1 MKTLLSI
8 ALLAAIAFTLAVPA
22 FAAQPT
28 QADYDA
34 CNRMAQAAVSSPSAS
49 PQAGGTASPQAGGS
63 AKPQAGGAGSPQAGV
78 GPGGATGPMGSGPGG
93 ATTGGPTTGP
103 SATTAAGTPDS
114 TSGVQQGGAA
124 GKTGPM
130 ITGTGREPGS
140 TGGVR
145 EGTGAVSKDSSGAAQ
160 TGPSSPQLTGMAD
173 RGMTDNAYKTAY
185 QDCMKQRG
193 F

>member
-1 MKTLLSI
+1 MKTLLSVALFATI
-8 ALLAAIAFTLAVPA
+8 AFALAAPA

-28 QADYDA
+28 QADFDA
-34 CNRMAQAAVSSPSAS
+34 CNRAAQAAVSSPSAS
-49 PQAGGTASPQAGGS
+49 PQAGGSTTPQAGGSTMPPAGGAASPQAGATTS
-63 AKPQAGGAGSPQAGV
+63 
-78 GPGGATGPMGSGPGG
+78 PGGV
-93 ATTGGPTTGP
+93 TTGP

-114 TSGVQQGGAA
+114 TSGVQPGGAA

-145 EGTGAVSKDSSGAAQ
+145 EGTGAVSKDSAGAQ
-160 TGPSSPQLTGMAD
+160 PGPSSAQLSGMAD
-173 RGMTDNAYKTAY
+173 RGMTDTAYKTAY